1 MSLFST
7 TAKIFENARISKVNR
22 HQLDSKPVARI
33 VHGSAQLFRTLD
45 RTDPKQADISRRL
58 WVFRS
63 SVLFTLLLFSDENLA
78 LKRQLEELRRAAI
91 GFPDSE
97 PSVEMLEGAVEEL
110 LKTGR
115 NPKREWLLERYGDKD
130 PASAEEVGIFSRL
143 SAGQTPGWPSDMS
156 SDRLSLPKGMRI
168 IWSRRDLRSSVFST
182 IVLPCACRNVGQ
194 ALLEEVVYSGR
205 SGVIEVLLYQGEQ
218 FYPPKRLRPPE
229 RDFLTGTNQF
239 ALKTLEVV
247 DVKEESPATEV
258 DSWVNEA
265 FWQGV
270 HGGARNADAN
280 LSAANYVLFCDGT
293 GTFLPSNGR
302 VPVLTEN
309 SPLSDESDLRLVD
322 VEDLSE
328 GDLLILRAGDSGF
341 LLDVATDRIMHD
353 DGSEFLL
360 DDATEWKISLERA
373 LITSSCED
381 LAKALRARGVVTSA
395 LSIHHWAGPEVFGPG
410 NEQVFKELMGL
421 LSQMGKLPK
430 SGQELTDYSNAG
442 WLRLQELRR
451 VRHRAGNVVR
461 RELFEELFHRFEGGV
476 GKLGDREC
484 VHMQAGSGAELLIL
498 RVSSVD
504 QSPAFVSPARLCR
517 FDDLRGNKWL
527 A

>member
-7 TAKIFENARISKVNR
+7 TAKIFENASIARINR
-22 HQLDSKPVARI
+22 HQLESMPVARI
-33 VHGSAQLFRTLD
+33 LQGSAQLFRTLD
-45 RTDPKQADISRRL
+45 RSDQKQADISRRL

-63 SVLFTLLLFSDENLA
+63 SVLFTLLQFSDERLA

-97 PSVEMLEGAVEEL
+97 PGVEMLESAAETL
-110 LKTGR
+110 LKTDR
-115 NPKREWLLERYGDKD
+115 NPKREWLLEEYGGRDL
-130 PASAEEVGIFSRL
+130 AGTEQVGIFSRL
-143 SAGQTPGWPSDMS
+143 SGGQAPGWPNDMPSDC
-156 SDRLSLPKGMRI
+156 LPLPKGLRI

-182 IVLPCACRNVGQ
+182 IVLPCACRNVAQ
-194 ALLEEVVYSGR
+194 ALLEEVIYSGR

-218 FYPPKRLRPPE
+218 FHPPKRLRPPD
-229 RDFLTGTNQF
+229 RDFLTGPSQF
-239 ALKTLEVV
+239 AIRTLEVV
-247 DVKEESPATEV
+247 DVKEERPATEV

-270 HGGARNADAN
+270 HGGARSADAN

-293 GTFLPSNGR
+293 GTFLPTNGR
-302 VPVLTEN
+302 VLVLTEN
-309 SPLSDESDLRLVD
+309 SQLSDESDLRLID

-341 LLDVATDRIMHD
+341 LLDAATDRITH
-353 DGSEFLL
+353 DGSELLL
-360 DDATEWKISLERA
+360 DDATEWKTSLERA
-373 LITSSCED
+373 LITSTCED
-381 LAKALRARGVVTSA
+381 ISKALRARGVTTSA
-395 LSIHHWAGPEVFGPG
+395 LSIHHWVGPEVLGPG
-410 NEQVFKELMGL
+410 NERVFKELMGL
-421 LSQMGKLPK
+421 LSEMGKLPK
-430 SGQELTDYSNAG
+430 SGLELADYSNAG

-461 RELFEELFHRFEGGV
+461 RELFDELYHRFEGGV

-484 VHMQAGSGAELLIL
+484 VHLQASSGAELLIL

-517 FDDLRGNKWL
+517 LDDLRGNKWL